1 MHSLSTKLGCR
12 LPIVVLSTLKF
23 RNYQQSPN
31 EILKNRGERKRK
43 TNTRNTRNTKKRN
56 TKTKQKTETILKF
69 KCLESIS
76 YIVDL
81 TVLFIFSGLKNK
93 KKSRHQ

>member
-1 MHSLSTKLGCR
+1 M
-12 LPIVVLSTLKF
+12 LSTLKIG
-23 RNYQQSPN
+23 NYQQSLN
-31 EILKNRGERKRK
+31 EILKNQGERKRK
-43 TNTRNTRNTKKRN
+43 TNSN

-76 YIVDL
+76 YIAGL
-81 TVLFIFSGLKNK
+81 TVLFVFSGLKNK

>member
-1 MHSLSTKLGCR
+1 MKGKEKQ
-12 LPIVVLSTLKF
+12 I
-23 RNYQQSPN
+23 Q
-31 EILKNRGERKRK
+31 EIQ
-43 TNTRNTRNTKKRN
+43 KKRN

-76 YIVDL
+76 HIVDL

-93 KKSRHQ
+93 KKSRHQWMRNVPKLALQLKRMTRGKRKDDSRL